1 MAVRMRLGEMLL
13 EQGILDQATLDRALE
28 IQKSTGRKLG
38 TVLMQE
44 GLLAED
50 VLLGFLRRQL
60 NVDVVTSA
68 DLVIDDAAWKR
79 VSEDLIRKYTVLPL
93 KIQGKELTLAMADPF
108 NIVAIDDLRFATGCS
123 RIKVVLAAER
133 TLESIIQERLK
144 APGLLKDILD
154 NGELYR
160 KALEMIDQNQVPDLP
175 PEDVVEEPLS
185 AHTIEVESE
194 SPPIISL
201 VNFIFLEAFNRK
213 ASDIHVE
220 PYQTVLRIRYRIDGV
235 LYTILTPPP
244 RLSMYIISRIKIMSG
259 MDIAKRMV
267 AQDGHLALKIKGENI
282 HFRVSTLPT
291 VYGEKCVLR
300 LIRKQKMLE
309 DVDALGFSP
318 EVLAR
323 YKRVIRAAQG
333 MVLFTGP
340 TGSGKTTTL
349 YASLN
354 QINSPDIN
362 VVTLEDPVES
372 TLYGIN
378 HVQIRHGFGLEFEDG
393 LRAILRQDPDVIF
406 VGEVRDG
413 VVAEIAMQAAMT
425 GHLVFST
432 LHANSTSET
441 FERLADMG
449 AEPFLISSTILA
461 VVAQRLLRRICPDCK
476 APHVPTPEE
485 IEEFGLDAAYLED
498 GVFLQGQGCPQCMNT
513 GYRGRIAAYE
523 VLFMTPELRALV
535 KQRAGAAVLRQAFME
550 SGARTMLVDGLD
562 KVRSGIT
569 TFPEV
574 RRALV
579 SGLETD

>member
-60 NVDVVTSA
+60 NVDVVASA
-68 DLVIDDAAWKR
+68 DLVIEDAAWKR

-93 KIQGKELTLAMADPF
+93 KIQGRELTLAMADPF

-185 AHTIEVESE
+185 PHTIEVESE

-267 AQDGHLALKIKGENI
+267 AQDGHLALRIKGENI

-323 YKRVIRAAQG
+323 YKRVIRSAQG
-333 MVLFTGP
+333 MILFTGP

-406 VGEVRDG
+406 VGEIRDG
-413 VVAEIAMQAAMT
+413 VVAEIAMQSAMT

-432 LHANSTSET
+432 LHANSTAET

-449 AEPFLISSTILA
+449 AEPFLISSTVLA

-476 APHVPTPEE
+476 APYTPTAEE
-485 IEEFGLDAAYLED
+485 IEEFALDASYLEG
-498 GVFLQGQGCPQCMNT
+498 GVFLKGQGCPQCMNT

-535 KQRAGAAVLRQAFME
+535 KGRAGAAVLRKAFAD
-550 SGARTMLVDGLD
+550 SGARTMLSDGLD

-569 TFPEV
+569 TFQEV